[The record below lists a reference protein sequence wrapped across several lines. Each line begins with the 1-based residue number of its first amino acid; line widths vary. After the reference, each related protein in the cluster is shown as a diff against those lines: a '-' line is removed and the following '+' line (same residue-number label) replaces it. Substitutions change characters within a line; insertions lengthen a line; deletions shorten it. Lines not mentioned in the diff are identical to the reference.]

1 LYAQDSYPDRPV
13 SIIVPITP
21 GGPNDL
27 VARYLAERLSMRM
40 HGNFVVENRP
50 GGSHIIGMNQVA
62 RAKPDGYTLL
72 QASSNMSMNP
82 AVRDDL
88 PFDSE
93 VDFQAIS
100 LTHETPL
107 AVSVG
112 SALNINTL
120 ADLVEM
126 IRRDPSRVSYGTT
139 GVGSSQRM
147 ATLLLLSKLGL
158 NGLQEVAY
166 RGSSQAHPDLISN
179 RIDFMID
186 PVAAVLPHVKNNR
199 LKILAVTTSERL
211 ALVPYVPTVAEALG
225 IDYRVTSWGGIFAPK
240 GTSQEIV
247 QKLNR
252 DLAAILN
259 DQSTKTR
266 MLELGLIARNST
278 PQELEVHVSSEINQW
293 KKVVADAK

>member
-1 LYAQDSYPDRPV
+1 MLSASLYAQDSYPDRPV

-120 ADLVEM
+120 ADLVE
-126 IRRDPSRVSYGTT
+126 
-139 GVGSSQRM
+139 M

>member
-1 LYAQDSYPDRPV
+1 MFRTRRKLLALFAAYSCMLSASLYAQDSYPDRPV

-120 ADLVEM
+120 ADLGNTSSPVQ
-126 IRRDPSRVSYGTT
+126 
-139 GVGSSQRM
+139 VGSQWP
-147 ATLLLLSKLGL
+147 A
-158 NGLQEVAY
+158 
-166 RGSSQAHPDLISN
+166 
-179 RIDFMID
+179 
-186 PVAAVLPHVKNNR
+186 
-199 LKILAVTTSERL
+199 
-211 ALVPYVPTVAEALG
+211 
-225 IDYRVTSWGGIFAPK
+225 GGC
-240 GTSQEIV
+240 
-247 QKLNR
+247 L
-252 DLAAILN
+252 
-259 DQSTKTR
+259 
-266 MLELGLIARNST
+266 
-278 PQELEVHVSSEINQW
+278 
-293 KKVVADAK
+293 